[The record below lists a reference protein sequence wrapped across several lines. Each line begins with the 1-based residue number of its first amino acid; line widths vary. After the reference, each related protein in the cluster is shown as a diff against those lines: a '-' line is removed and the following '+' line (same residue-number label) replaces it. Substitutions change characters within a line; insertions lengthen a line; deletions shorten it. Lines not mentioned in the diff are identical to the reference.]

1 MKANHQVLTSP
12 SSRVNLVLC
21 ISDVRAIIFLN
32 IIININSTS
41 ISHWIKTPPNKKNNM
56 SFDCLLN
63 LTFVLNLKL
72 PPLTE

>member
-41 ISHWIKTPPNKKNNM
+41 ISHWIKTPPQQKKQYELR
-56 SFDCLLN
+56 LLIESD
-63 LTFVLNLKL
+63 LCA
-72 PPLTE
+72 